1 MEKRR
6 VVITGLGAA
15 TALGTSAEGTW
26 ENMLAGKNGVAI
38 LEHFDTSEFPVKF
51 GAYIKDFDG
60 DERFGKSE
68 ARKIDRSSQLAV
80 HCADEAIQDADLSAD
95 RENVERIGVIMGSGI
110 GGISETETQ
119 HARLLE
125 KGPRKVSPFLVP
137 KMMVNSMSGQIAIR
151 HGYQGP
157 NFATAS
163 ACASAGHAL
172 GMALRTIQYN
182 DADVMIAGG
191 AEAAVTPL
199 TLAGFCSLKA
209 LSTRNDDP
217 AHASR
222 PFDRDRDGFVLGEGA
237 SVMVLEE
244 LEHAKKRGAK
254 IYAELVGFAN
264 NDDAYHITAPSPD
277 GRGAARALQLA
288 VADARIDPALVDYIN
303 AHGTSTP
310 YNDKSETAA
319 IKAAFGDHARKIA
332 VSSTKSMIGHLL
344 GASGAVE
351 LMVCVMSVFRNVVP
365 PTINYQTKDPECD
378 LDYVP
383 NEAREMRVRYAMS
396 NSLGFG
402 GHNTSL
408 IVGKID

>member
-6 VVITGLGAA
+6 VVITGMGAA
-15 TALGTSAEGTW
+15 TALGTTAEGSW
-26 ENMLAGKNGVAI
+26 ENMLAGKNGVAP
-38 LEHFDTSEFPVKF
+38 LEHFDTTEFSVKF
-51 GAYIKDFDG
+51 GAYISEFDG

-80 HCADEAIQDADLSAD
+80 HCADEAIQESGLSAD
-95 RENVERIGVIMGSGI
+95 QEDPERIGVILGSGI
-110 GGISETETQ
+110 GGISETESQ

-125 KGPRKVSPFLVP
+125 KGPRRVSPFLVP

-172 GMALRTIQYN
+172 GMALRTIQYG
-182 DADVMIAGG
+182 DADVMISGG
-191 AEAAVTPL
+191 AESAVTPL

-209 LSTRNDDP
+209 LSTRNEDP

-222 PFDRDRDGFVLGEGA
+222 PFDKDRDGFVLGEGA

-244 LEHAKKRGAK
+244 LEHAKKRGAQ
-254 IYAELVGFAN
+254 IFAELVGFAN

-288 VADARIDPALVDYIN
+288 IRDAGIESTAIDYIN
-303 AHGTSTP
+303 AHGTSTL

-319 IKAAFGDHARKIA
+319 IKAAFGEHARKVSI
-332 VSSTKSMIGHLL
+332 SSTKSMIGHLL

-351 LMVCVMSVFRNVVP
+351 LMVCAMATYRNVVP
-365 PTINYQTKDPECD
+365 PTINYVTPDPDCD

-383 NEAREMRVRYAMS
+383 NEAREMPVRYAMS

-408 IVGKID
+408 IVGKLS